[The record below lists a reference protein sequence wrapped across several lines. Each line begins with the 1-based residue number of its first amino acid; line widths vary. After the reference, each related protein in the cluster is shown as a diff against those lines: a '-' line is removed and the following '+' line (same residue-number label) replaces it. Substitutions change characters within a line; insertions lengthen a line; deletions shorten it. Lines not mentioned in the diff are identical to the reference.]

1 MPQELNLDNCVAS
14 SGINEKGRADIVF
27 AVRALAVIRVHDSE
41 EAKERNLTIREIC
54 DVDPWLKEH
63 SESLMHYL
71 FRAFGRNCIPVL
83 TSTWRAF
90 SPRRTWMITSSSM
103 QGGSPRGLVSTLINC
118 VNSF

>member
-1 MPQELNLDNCVAS
+1 MPQELDLNNYVAS
-14 SGINEKGRADIVF
+14 SGINEKGRSDIVF

-83 TSTWRAF
+83 TKYMEGVQ
-90 SPRRTWMITSSSM
+90 SPEDLDDNILLYA
-103 QGGSPRGLVSTLINC
+103 RGFAERLGLNP
-118 VNSF
+118 NKLR